1 MVVEKLGRS
10 SVQIRYEGS
19 VRGRP
24 VFKARNTAVTVDM
37 KTFKAMA
44 IPDWLRAALRGGAR
58 NEGARA
64 SGAMSAVTP
73 HIPMADLR
81 AQYASIRSEV
91 DAAVARVLESA
102 HYIKGEDC
110 AAFEAEFAAYCG
122 ASYCAGVANGTDA
135 LIVALRAYGVGAGD
149 EVVTVANTFIATGEA
164 ILLNGARPVFVDVDA
179 LTCTMDPALLERAIG
194 PKAKVIVP
202 VHLYGHP
209 APMAPILEIAARKGL
224 PVLEDAAQAH
234 GADRRTA
241 SARARWATRPA
252 SASIRARTSA
262 PSAMRAPSSRA
273 TACSSKARARSRTMA
288 AGANRYDNLVLGTNS
303 RLDSLQAAVLRVKLR
318 RLDSWNAER
327 RRLVRALRRAAR
339 RASGPRPA
347 AGSRGR
353 ALCLA
358 PLHGPGREARRAAA
372 ASRGPR
378 HRKRRALPA
387 ADPPAAGDGGRR
399 RPARRP
405 AGVRRAVAAGDVAA
419 PLRRDGRGRG
429 APRLRRSARLHRPLA
444 LGVQHAEVQR
454 VARVALGAGG

>member
-1 MVVEKLGRS
+1 
-10 SVQIRYEGS
+10 
-19 VRGRP
+19 
-24 VFKARNTAVTVDM
+24 
-37 KTFKAMA
+37 
-44 IPDWLRAALRGGAR
+44 
-58 NEGARA
+58 
-64 SGAMSAVTP
+64 MSAVTP

-91 DAAVARVLESA
+91 DAAVSRVLESA

-234 GADRRTA
+234 GASQDGKRAGAWGHAACFSFYPGKNLGAFGDAGAIVSSDRVFIE
-241 SARARWATRPA
+241 SARQIANHGG
-252 SASIRARTSA
+252 
-262 PSAMRAPSSRA
+262 
-273 TACSSKARARSRTMA
+273 
-288 AGANRYDNLVLGTNS
+288 GANRYDNLVLGTNS

-327 RRLVRALRRAAR
+327 RRLVALYDELLAGLPGLVLPREAAGAR
-339 RASGPRPA
+339 SAWHLYTVQAEKRDALQQHLAAQGIASAVHYPRPIHLQPAMAA
-347 AGSRGR
+347 AGGKPGDLPVSEELSRR
-353 ALCLA
+353 VLSL
-358 PLHGPGREARRAAA
+358 PLYAEMGEAAV
-372 ASRGPR
+372 R
-378 HRKRRALPA
+378 H
-387 ADPPAAGDGGRR
+387 
-399 RPARRP
+399 
-405 AGVRRAVAAGDVAA
+405 VC
-419 PLRRDGRGRG
+419 
-429 APRLRRSARLHRPLA
+429 
-444 LGVQHAEVQR
+444 AEVR
-454 VARVALGAGG
+454 GFIAP